1 MKNML
6 SQQTPVRSLL
16 KLRPMAIAML
26 DKRKLRYWDSL
37 DKPLGDLFRRE
48 NRTAR
53 ASETLH
59 PHAGAHSTD
68 GGRPMD
74 SGRPLDGMED
84 FLDEVSYTR
93 VPAPDTDWS
102 AMPLYMLIDYLTHE
116 HRSLLLQ
123 EIADINHLLDVH
135 TLSDDPEARLLRP
148 LRQEFQDWVRGFQA
162 HIDQEEG
169 FLFPRVLRYEACLR
183 DRNVHPEFHR
193 GSVQS
198 YMATQEAREGRRFYE
213 VCGTLS
219 ARLQAHAAA
228 HPESPAA
235 AELAVL
241 AARLSAKLD
250 IHFGLESKVLYAAA
264 RELERSLY
272 NKSIDG
278 DPAVVV
284 HRRGPMDSG
293 IMRLED
299 A

>member
-16 KLRPMAIAML
+16 KLRPMAIALL
-26 DKRKLRYWDSL
+26 DKRKLRYWDAL
-37 DKPLGDLFRRE
+37 DKPLGDLFHRE
-48 NRTAR
+48 
-53 ASETLH
+53 EDL
-59 PHAGAHSTD
+59 PAGAAAAP
-68 GGRPMD
+68 GGRP
-74 SGRPLDGMED
+74 PAGMED

-123 EIADINHLLDVH
+123 EVADISHLLDVH
-135 TLSDDPEARLLRP
+135 ALSDDAEARLLRP
-148 LRQEFQDWVRGFQA
+148 FQRDFQAWVRDFQA

-169 FLFPRVLRYEACLR
+169 YLFPKVLRYEACLR

-193 GSVQS
+193 GSIQS
-198 YMATQEAREGRRFYE
+198 FMATRDAQAGRSLSQTCEAFARRAE
-213 VCGTLS
+213 
-219 ARLQAHAAA
+219 AHAAA
-228 HPESPAA
+228 HPSSPTAA
-235 AELAVL
+235 ALAETAL
-241 AARLSAKLD
+241 RLSAKLNA
-250 IHFGLESKVLYAAA
+250 HFGLESKILYVAA

>member
-6 SQQTPVRSLL
+6 SRQTPVRSLL
-16 KLRPMAIAML
+16 KLRPMAIALL

-37 DKPLGDLFRRE
+37 DKPLGDLFGLPPE
-48 NRTAR
+48 A
-53 ASETLH
+53 
-59 PHAGAHSTD
+59 
-68 GGRPMD
+68 
-74 SGRPLDGMED
+74 GRPLDGMDD

-116 HRSLLLQ
+116 HRGLLLQ
-123 EIADINHLLDVH
+123 EVADIAHLLDVH
-135 TLSDDPEARLLRP
+135 TLADDAEARLLRP
-148 LRQEFQDWVRGFQA
+148 FQREFRIWTKEFQA

-169 FLFPRVLRYEACLR
+169 YLFPKVLRYEACLR

-193 GSVQS
+193 GSIQS
-198 YMATQEAREGRRFYE
+198 YMATRTAQEGRQFYKNCE
-213 VCGTLS
+213 DF
-219 ARLQAHAAA
+219 ARRLEAHAGA
-228 HPESPAA
+228 HPGSPAA
-235 AELAVL
+235 LELAET
-241 AARLSAKLD
+241 AARLSAKLNA
-250 IHFGLESKVLYAAA
+250 HFELEAKTLYVAA

-278 DPAVVV
+278 DPAVAVY
-284 HRRGPMDSG
+284 RRGPMDSG

>member
-1 MKNML
+1 MRNML

-16 KLRPMAIAML
+16 KLRPMAIALL
-26 DKRKLRYWDSL
+26 DKRKLRYWDAL
-37 DKPLGDLFRRE
+37 DKPLGDLFRRDAL
-48 NRTAR
+48 R
-53 ASETLH
+53 
-59 PHAGAHSTD
+59 PIGALRPQD
-68 GGRPMD
+68 GGRPA
-74 SGRPLDGMED
+74 DGFDD

-123 EIADINHLLDVH
+123 EIADISHLFDVH
-135 TLSDDPEARLLRP
+135 TLADDEEARLLRP
-148 LRQEFQDWVRGFQA
+148 FQRDFQALVRDFQA

-169 FLFPRVLRYEACLR
+169 YLFPRVLRYEACLR

-198 YMATQEAREGRRFYE
+198 FMATREAQAGRLFHQA
-213 VCGTLS
+213 CGLF
-219 ARLQAHAAA
+219 ARRLAAHADA
-228 HPESPAA
+228 HPASPAA
-235 AELAVL
+235 GELAET
-241 AARLSAKLD
+241 AARLDAKLAA
-250 IHFGLESKVLYAAA
+250 HFELETKTLYVAA

-272 NKSIDG
+272 NMSIDG

>member
-16 KLRPMAIAML
+16 KLRPMAIALL

-37 DKPLGDLFRRE
+37 DKPLGDLFRKDGFRPVTGGLPGE
-48 NRTAR
+48 GGLPA
-53 ASETLH
+53 
-59 PHAGAHSTD
+59 D
-68 GGRPMD
+68 GGLPLGGMD
-74 SGRPLDGMED
+74 D

-123 EIADINHLLDVH
+123 EVADISHLLDVH
-135 TLSDDPEARLLRP
+135 TLSDDAEARLLRP
-148 LRQEFQDWVRGFQA
+148 FQRDFQAWVRDFQA
-162 HIDQEEG
+162 HVDQEEG

-193 GSVQS
+193 GSIQS
-198 YMATQEAREGRRFYE
+198 FMATREAQVGREFYRA
-213 VCGTLS
+213 CQAL
-219 ARLQAHAAA
+219 ALRLEAHAAA
-228 HPESPAA
+228 HPGSPAA
-235 AELAVL
+235 VELAET
-241 AARLSAKLD
+241 AARLSAKLGS
-250 IHFGLESKVLYAAA
+250 HFELETKVLYVAA
-264 RELERSLY
+264 RDLERSLY
-272 NKSIDG
+272 NMSIDG

>member
-16 KLRPMAIAML
+16 KLRPMAIELL
-26 DKRKLRYWDSL
+26 DKRKLRYWDAL
-37 DKPLGDLFRRE
+37 DKPLGDLFRKEGLRSAANGLPAEGGPQRE
-48 NRTAR
+48 GGPR
-53 ASETLH
+53 SE
-59 PHAGAHSTD
+59 G
-68 GGRPMD
+68 MD
-74 SGRPLDGMED
+74 D

-123 EIADINHLLDVH
+123 EVADISHLLDVH
-135 TLSDDPEARLLRP
+135 TLSDDAEARQLRP
-148 LRQEFQDWVRGFQA
+148 FHRDFQAWVRDFQG

-193 GSVQS
+193 GSIQS
-198 YMATQEAREGRRFYE
+198 FMATREAQVGRQFYKTCE
-213 VCGTLS
+213 TF
-219 ARLQAHAAA
+219 AHRLEAHSAA
-228 HPESPAA
+228 HPGSPAA
-235 AELAVL
+235 GELAET
-241 AARLSAKLD
+241 AARLSAKLSA
-250 IHFGLESKVLYAAA
+250 HFELESKILYVAA

-272 NKSIDG
+272 NMSIDG
-278 DPAVVV
+278 DPAVVM

>member
-16 KLRPMAIAML
+16 KLRPMAIELL
-26 DKRKLRYWDSL
+26 DKRKLRYWDAL
-37 DKPLGDLFRRE
+37 DKPLGDLFRKDGFRPAAGGLPQE
-48 NRTAR
+48 GGPR
-53 ASETLH
+53 SESGL
-59 PHAGAHSTD
+59 AGQ
-68 GGRPMD
+68 GGLPAEGMD
-74 SGRPLDGMED
+74 D

-123 EIADINHLLDVH
+123 EVADISHLLDVH
-135 TLSDDPEARLLRP
+135 TLSDDAEARLLRP
-148 LRQEFQDWVRGFQA
+148 FQRDFQAWVRDFQA
-162 HIDQEEG
+162 HVEQEEG

-193 GSVQS
+193 GSIQS
-198 YMATQEAREGRRFYE
+198 FMATREAQVGRQFYKTCE
-213 VCGTLS
+213 TFAHGLV
-219 ARLQAHAAA
+219 AHAAA
-228 HPESPAA
+228 HPASPAA
-235 AELAVL
+235 GELAET
-241 AARLSAKLD
+241 ATRLNAKLSV
-250 IHFGLESKVLYAAA
+250 HFELESKTLYVAA

-272 NKSIDG
+272 NMTIDG